1 MVDVVAAPARTGTS
15 YVEWGAVFA
24 GALAASAI
32 SFVLL
37 TAGASIGLSLISP
50 YQSESYGKAAASI
63 AVFWS
68 VAVPILSF
76 LVGGYIAGRMR
87 SAWADASNDEVQFRD
102 GMHGMLVWA
111 LSIVAGGV
119 LAFLAAG
126 AVANSGAQVAAG
138 ALSNREAIV
147 APAIDSLFGVS
158 AAQAAPAATAPTPT
172 PRTAAR
178 EITPAM
184 GERAVV
190 PDTEARAS
198 IARTLVAAVAA
209 GQLTPAQKRT
219 LAQIVSERTGI
230 SQAEAEQRVDQAYKD
245 AVSAIETARKAAVLA
260 GLATATALLVGLLA
274 AWYAAQR
281 GGHHRDNNVP
291 ARVTFSV
298 PPAWRRAPAPKP

>member
-1 MVDVVAAPARTGTS
+1 MVDVVATPARAGTS

-50 YQSESYGKAAASI
+50 YAGQSYSKTAASV

-68 VAVPILSF
+68 VAVPILAF

-87 SAWADASNDEVQFRD
+87 SAWEAGSSDEIQFRD

-126 AVANSGAQVAAG
+126 AVANSSAPMGAAAM
-138 ALSNREAIV
+138 SNRDAVV
-147 APAIDSLFGVS
+147 APAIDTLFGATVAPAVAVP
-158 AAQAAPAATAPTPT
+158 AAAPSPAAPATAAPTVVPGT
-172 PRTAAR
+172 
-178 EITPAM
+178 

-190 PDTEARAS
+190 PDSEARAV
-198 IARTLVAAVAA
+198 IARTLTASVAA
-209 GQLTPAQKRT
+209 GQLKPVQKRT

-230 SQAEAEQRVDQAYKD
+230 SQADAEKRIDQAYTD
-245 AVSAIETARKAAVLA
+245 AVAAIDNARKAAVLT

-274 AWYAAQR
+274 AWYAAQN
-281 GGHHRDNNVP
+281 GGRHRDENIP
-291 ARVTFSV
+291 ARFLLTFS
-298 PPAWRRAPAPKP
+298 PTPRRRPMP